1 MSANTRVVE
10 ATPSEVWN
18 LLADGWLYPLWVVG
32 ATRMREVD
40 DHWPSPGAKLHHSV
54 GLWPLLID
62 DTTEVQESVPEQ
74 LLHLRARGW
83 PVGEAE
89 VVLRL
94 RRAGSRTEVAIEE
107 TLVSGPARLVP
118 TAVGDPVLKWRNS
131 ETLRRL
137 AFLAEGR
144 AARRDHVA
152 S

>member
-10 ATPSEVWN
+10 ATPSQVWN

-62 DTTEVQESVPEQ
+62 DTTEVLESVPEQ

-107 TLVSGPARLVP
+107 TLVSGPGRLVP
-118 TAVGDPVLKWRNS
+118 TLVLDPVLKWRNS

-137 AFLAEGR
+137 AFLAERR
-144 AARRDHVA
+144 AARRDHAA